1 MSKEII
7 GAISLLVTL
16 VQYIPYCRSIYRKQL
31 RPHVFSY
38 LIWGVSAGIVA
49 VAQWSAEAGPGAWAM
64 ALVALLCFLVVGLSY
79 RTGTR
84 YISRGD
90 WIAFIVAMLAIPIW
104 VLTDNPLYAVVVVT
118 LIDIAAFYMTLRKA
132 IISPNEESIGF
143 YVLATLQYALSM
155 LAIESYNP
163 TTLLNPL
170 VLALTS
176 SLLIGIMAWR
186 RLRPDPAI

>member
-1 MSKEII
+1 
-7 GAISLLVTL
+7 
-16 VQYIPYCRSIYRKQL
+16 
-31 RPHVFSY
+31 
-38 LIWGVSAGIVA
+38 
-49 VAQWSAEAGPGAWAM
+49 M

-84 YISRGD
+84 YISGGD

-118 LIDIAAFYMTLRKA
+118 LIDIAAFYMTMRKA

>member
-1 MSKEII
+1 
-7 GAISLLVTL
+7 
-16 VQYIPYCRSIYRKQL
+16 
-31 RPHVFSY
+31 
-38 LIWGVSAGIVA
+38 
-49 VAQWSAEAGPGAWAM
+49 
-64 ALVALLCFLVVGLSY
+64 
-79 RTGTR
+79 
-84 YISRGD
+84 
-90 WIAFIVAMLAIPIW
+90 
-104 VLTDNPLYAVVVVT
+104 
-118 LIDIAAFYMTLRKA
+118 MTMRKA

>member
-1 MSKEII
+1 MNKEIL
-7 GAISLLVTL
+7 GVISLLVTL

-38 LIWGVSAGIVA
+38 LIWGVSAAIVA
-49 VAQWSAEAGPGAWAM
+49 VAQWSADAGPGAWAM

-90 WIAFIVAMLAIPIW
+90 WVAFIMAMLAIPIW
-104 VLTDNPLYAVVVVT
+104 LLTDNPLYAVVVVT
-118 LIDIAAFYMTLRKA
+118 LIDVAAFYMTLRKA
-132 IISPNEESIGF
+132 IVSPNEESIGF
-143 YVLATLQYALSM
+143 YALATLQYVLSM

-186 RLRPDPAI
+186 RLRPEPIA